1 MAKVVYTGVSSKARK
16 CKALYVGVS
25 NKARKIKKGYVG
37 VSNKARLFYTSDII
51 YIWDVYDYTSTTT
64 YSFSTPTTISGA
76 IDSYNNR
83 GLTYYSVEIG
93 SSTTI
98 NVGRRTFDAYSPN
111 PIGSGAVRD
120 MYYLYDN
127 YYYSGRYNTNL
138 IVGLTSEPTSL
149 TNGMPVVSFDGRGNG
164 NGFNSTISTLNVS
177 TTYRKGST
185 NFGTVTAVNNPNAY
199 PANGRSGAR
208 WYVLRT

>member
-83 GLTYYSVEIG
+83 GLTYYSVEIV

-98 NVGRRTFDAYSPN
+98 NVGMRTFNAYSPN
-111 PIGSGAVRD
+111 PIGSGAARD
-120 MYYLYDN
+120 KYYLYDN
-127 YYYSGRYNTNL
+127 YYYSSRYNTNL

-149 TNGMPVVSFDGRGNG
+149 TNGMPVVSFDGKSNG
-164 NGFNSTISTLNVS
+164 NGFNSKISTLNVS
-177 TTYRKGST
+177 TTYRKG
-185 NFGTVTAVNNPNAY
+185 
-199 PANGRSGAR
+199 
-208 WYVLRT
+208 